1 VSEANPRTTA
11 ESTPTLRGQDKW
23 PITPSA
29 VTHPLRRTRSGTPNA
44 EAGAVRRAPSAGPN
58 HSSRPA
64 SNLPAWLVDPHP
76 PRVAPYTGP
85 DRRRHRGTTQAT
97 QTTHSRRRTDRL
109 YNVPSLIPSHDHAST
124 VSPPLA
130 DSVPSSPTDLASA
143 DLASSDLALPV
154 TRPIAPAISGVPVSI
169 ARPSETQDAGLLAGP
184 VPAPPNPSRT
194 VFVPPTQGNSEATT
208 DAEPRDR
215 QERGNSRSKANLLR
229 TLSKRRWV
237 LPLAGIGILC
247 VLVLGL
253 SKCSS
258 GQSSKV
264 NEPST
269 SPSIETV
276 GQDSP
281 DAAAPKV
288 IQRTVV
294 GGRDAVGNGSIATDA
309 ITQTP
314 RGVAVFADGR
324 KLISDAT
331 SVRIIGRDGRIRALP
346 DPTGLLQKPGAATPF
361 GNDVVVI
368 DQASAAL
375 VRIKAD
381 GTMALLSN
389 DKQFRAPT
397 SVTRFDD
404 KTLVV
409 ADPGAGT
416 LFSVAVNG
424 DSASV
429 SPLDVNPPLLR
440 PTAVA
445 HRGDQVLAVVDD
457 ADGAIYEVTK
467 GTSRRIAQARSQRAG
482 VSDQL
487 TVNASD
493 AEALLSPSTD
503 VTTDGTTD
511 ESTKADAATDTT
523 TAAVDDGY
531 RESATSA
538 TSATSASTAGAVL
551 SLPEPV
557 VAIASRRDGSLW
569 VLGRTSTLLMI
580 AADNRGIPSV
590 VSQSLNWP
598 QGLGVD
604 ARGQALIADTGAHKV
619 SAIDEKGAITN
630 LAGAIHS
637 PNYEAN
643 TTAADD
649 LTLQSAV
656 GFATTSTGD
665 LYVADESANTIW
677 GITAGGASYRLVG
690 NGTRAAGSDG
700 GQGPDTPSA
709 APTSLATAPDGSTY
723 FAEPSTGRVRK
734 VDSKGIVSTVFDQFG
749 GPITLPEVV
758 PPPAEIA
765 IIDPAA
771 LAIAPTTTAAPPSAE
786 VLQERRRLANI
797 EVGRLGLIAVTNDGT
812 LVAVDTWR
820 GTLGTI
826 REGIFTPKETLR
838 SQPIGLSI
846 ARTGDTETIAISER
860 ERVELF
866 SGSVK
871 DTKGLTRTAV
881 EPSSGTANES
891 GTNFGGI
898 TSTENGAF
906 AVVTLSSL
914 GSDSSRSVPDS
925 APSLQAIAPGTPKAA
940 SPVAPGVVSKVPLSG
955 PNKLGAL
962 GALPTG
968 ELVQFSSNGGLFA
981 QFPAPPVTVSSTVSA
996 TASSTASAEAPDSTT
1011 PTSSTPVTVFRW
1023 LTNPPQ
1029 SPKETRVGRTPI
1041 QDPGAMASQADG
1053 TLVFAENGAGKV
1065 RMLRNGNLTVLAG
1078 SGRRAPAETRTDAT
1092 AATFDRLSAV
1102 APHANGGIDFSTPQ
1116 GLTGIDSVGLVR
1128 RNEDPSLAGAALTVT
1143 SNDETVVVNNRT
1155 GLLQRI
1161 TKSGTFEDLP
1171 GTRIINA
1178 SQLTAVG
1185 ERFYVLTGPP
1195 SQRAIA
1201 VRRGTSEATVTLPAD
1216 TVPLAF
1222 TADET
1227 GTLYVLDTQHR
1238 LLRLRQGAKSDGEAT
1253 NEKLDGWKLVDT
1265 TKVRFADDRYV
1276 GSPDSSDPQAMAVAG
1291 PGAVAI
1297 SDAGTDSIV
1306 VVRFPQ

>member
-169 ARPSETQDAGLLAGP
+169 PRPSETQDAGLLAGP

-194 VFVPPTQGNSEATT
+194 VFVPPTQRNTQATEEAE
-208 DAEPRDR
+208 ARGR
-215 QERGNSRSKANLLR
+215 HERGNSRSKANLLR

-281 DAAAPKV
+281 DAAPKV

-294 GGRDAVGNGSIATDA
+294 GGRDTVGNGSIATDA
-309 ITQTP
+309 VTQTP

-346 DPTGLLQKPGAATPF
+346 DPTGLLQKPGAAAPF

-381 GTMALLSN
+381 GTMAQLSN

-409 ADPGAGT
+409 ADPGAGM
-416 LFSVAVNG
+416 LFSVEVNG

-457 ADGAIYEVTK
+457 ADGAIYEVTE
-467 GTSRRIAQARSQRAG
+467 GTRRRIAQARSQRAG

-493 AEALLSPSTD
+493 AEALSSPSTD
-503 VTTDGTTD
+503 VATDETTDNTT
-511 ESTKADAATDTT
+511 TADAATDTT
-523 TAAVDDGY
+523 TAAVDEGS

-538 TSATSASTAGAVL
+538 KTASAVL

-771 LAIAPTTTAAPPSAE
+771 LAIAPTTTAAPPSPE

-797 EVGRLGLIAVTNDGT
+797 EVGRLGLIIVTNDGT

-826 REGIFTPKETLR
+826 REGIFTPKETLK

-846 ARTGDTETIAISER
+846 ATKGNTETIAVSER

-871 DTKGLTRTAV
+871 DAKGLTRTV
-881 EPSSGTANES
+881 IEPSSGAANES

-898 TSTENGAF
+898 TSTEDGAF

-914 GSDSSRSVPDS
+914 DSDAES
-925 APSLQAIAPGTPKAA
+925 SLQAIAPGTPKAA
-940 SPVAPGVVSKVPLSG
+940 STVATRVVSKVPLSG

-981 QFPAPPVTVSSTVSA
+981 QFPAPSVTVAPTVSA
-996 TASSTASAEAPDSTT
+996 TASSTASSTASAESQDSTT
-1011 PTSSTPVTVFRW
+1011 PTSSTQIAVFRW

-1041 QDPGAMASQADG
+1041 QDPGAIASQADG

-1092 AATFDRLSAV
+1092 AAAFDQLSAV

-1128 RNEDPSLAGAALTVT
+1128 RNEDPTLAGAALTVT
-1143 SNDETVVVNNRT
+1143 SNDETVIVNNRT

-1201 VRRGTSEATVTLPAD
+1201 VRRGTSEATITLPAD

-1238 LLRLRQGAKSDGEAT
+1238 LLRLRQGAKSDGEAR

-1297 SDAGTDSIV
+1297 SDAGTDSIL
-1306 VVRFPQ
+1306 VVRFPS